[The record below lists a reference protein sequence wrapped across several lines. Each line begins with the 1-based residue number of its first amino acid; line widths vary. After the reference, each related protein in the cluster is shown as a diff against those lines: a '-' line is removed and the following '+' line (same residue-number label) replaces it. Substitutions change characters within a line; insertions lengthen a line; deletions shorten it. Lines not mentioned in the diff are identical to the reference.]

1 MAKKRELRLPAL
13 QVKQGPKRMLYVFS
27 VDGKLVHRFATISR
41 VRRDEEGELR
51 GYQRPEV
58 LSHIDEIKRFI
69 EGPNPMIP
77 NAVVLAFNSSVHF
90 EPVATEFHPEGYSRP
105 GTLRVPFEEEMLD
118 EDKPAFVV
126 DGQQR
131 LAAVRDSNV
140 DSFPLSVVAFITDD
154 VAEQTDQFILVNS
167 TKPLAKGLVYELLP
181 NTESR
186 LPTSLLKKRFPS
198 QLLTILNAKR
208 HSPFRRL
215 IQTPTNPGG
224 MIKDNSILRMLENS
238 LNEGVLYRFRS
249 DDGAGG
255 SVETMI
261 TVLCAYWGA
270 VNDVFPEAW
279 GKSPKKSRL
288 MHGAGILSMGLL
300 MDAIADR
307 YRNRIHLKRELFAQD
322 LLPLKSVCR
331 WTDGFW
337 DLGAEQK
344 LKWNEIENTP
354 SDIKQLSTYLLEK
367 YKELVWDASHPA
379 ERRARGGRAVVQG
392 EKAE

>member
-1 MAKKRELRLPAL
+1 MAKTRELRLPAL

-27 VDGKLVHRFATISR
+27 VDGKLVHRFSTISR

-69 EGPNPMIP
+69 EGPSPMIP

-90 EPVATEFHPEGYSRP
+90 DPAGSEFHPEGYSRP
-105 GTLRVPFEEEMLD
+105 GTLRIPFEEDMLD

-131 LAAVRDSNV
+131 LAAVRDSSL

-154 VAEQTDQFILVNS
+154 VSEQTDQFILVNS

-186 LPTSLLKKRFPS
+186 LPSSLLKKRFPS
-198 QLLTILNAKR
+198 QLLNILNAKR
-208 HSPFRRL
+208 HSPFRGL
-215 IQTPTNPGG
+215 IQTPTNPSGI
-224 MIKDNSILRMLENS
+224 IKDNSILRMLENS

-255 SVETMI
+255 AIDPMVTI
-261 TVLCAYWGA
+261 LCAYWGA
-270 VNDVFPEAW
+270 VSDVFPEAW
-279 GKSPKKSRL
+279 AKPPKKSRL

-300 MDAIADR
+300 MDTIADR

-322 LLPLKSVCR
+322 LTPLKEVCR

-337 DLGAEQK
+337 DLGPGQK

-354 SDIKQLSTYLLEK
+354 SDIKQLSAYLLDK
-367 YKELVWDASHPA
+367 YKELVWDANHPS
-379 ERRARGGRAVVQG
+379 ERRARGG
-392 EKAE
+392 

>member
-1 MAKKRELRLPAL
+1 
-13 QVKQGPKRMLYVFS
+13 MLYVFS
-27 VDGKLVHRFATISR
+27 VDGKLVHRFAAISR
-41 VRRDEEGELR
+41 VRRDEEGVLR

-58 LSHIDEIKRFI
+58 LSHIDEIRRFI

-77 NAVVLAFNSSVHF
+77 NAIVLAFNSTVRF
-90 EPVATEFHPEGYSRP
+90 EPLSTEFHPEGSSRP
-105 GTLRVPFEEEMLD
+105 GTLCIPFDEEMSD

-140 DSFPLSVVAFITDD
+140 DSFPLSVVSFITDD

-186 LPTSLLKKRFPS
+186 LPSGLIKKRFPS

-208 HSPFRRL
+208 YSPFRGL

-224 MIKDNSILRMLENS
+224 IIKDNSILRMLENS

-255 SVETMI
+255 AIEPMI
-261 TVLCAYWGA
+261 AILCAYWGA
-270 VNDVFPEAW
+270 VSDVFPEAW
-279 GKSPKKSRL
+279 AKSPKKSRL

-307 YRNRIHLKRELFAQD
+307 HRKRIHLKRDMFAED
-322 LLPLKSVCR
+322 LMPLKNLCR
-331 WTDGFW
+331 WTEGSW
-337 DLGAEQK
+337 DMGGGDK
-344 LKWNEIENTP
+344 RKWNEIENTP
-354 SDIKQLSTYLLEK
+354 TDIKLLSTYLLER
-367 YKELVWDASHPA
+367 YKALVWDAA
-379 ERRARGGRAVVQG
+379 TRTERRARGN
-392 EKAE
+392 

>member
-41 VRRDEEGELR
+41 VRRDEEGALR

-58 LSHIDEIKRFI
+58 LSHIDEIRRFI

-77 NAVVLAFNSSVHF
+77 NAVVLAFNSSVRF
-90 EPVATEFHPEGYSRP
+90 EVSDTEFHPEGYSRP
-105 GTLRVPFEEEMLD
+105 GILRVPFEEEMLD

-140 DSFPLSVVAFITDD
+140 DAFPLSVVAFITDD

-186 LPTSLLKKRFPS
+186 LPSNLLKKRFPS
-198 QLLTILNAKR
+198 QLLNILNAKAY
-208 HSPFRRL
+208 SPFKGL

-224 MIKDNSILRMLENS
+224 IIKDNSVLKMLENS

-255 SVETMI
+255 NIDSMI
-261 TVLCAYWGA
+261 TILFAYWGA
-270 VNDVFPEAW
+270 VSEVFPEAW
-279 GKSPKKSRL
+279 RISSKKSRL
-288 MHGAGILSMGLL
+288 MHGAGIQSMGLL

-307 YRNRIHLKRELFAQD
+307 HRNRIHLKRDLFAQD
-322 LLPLKSVCR
+322 LMPLKRICR
-331 WTDGFW
+331 WTSGFW
-337 DLGAEQK
+337 DFGAGRKVE
-344 LKWNEIENTP
+344 WNQIENTP
-354 SDIKQLSTYLLEK
+354 TDIRQLSQHLLDQ
-367 YKELVWDASHPA
+367 YNALVRDANLPSD
-379 ERRARGGRAVVQG
+379 RRARGG
-392 EKAE
+392 

>member
-1 MAKKRELRLPAL
+1 MANKRDLRLPAL
-13 QVKQGPKRMLYVFS
+13 QVKQGPKRMLYIFS

-41 VRRDEEGELR
+41 VRRDEEGALR

-58 LSHIDEIKRFI
+58 LSHIDEIRRFI

-90 EPVATEFHPEGYSRP
+90 EPGATEFHPESHSRP
-105 GTLRVPFEEEMLD
+105 GTLSVPFEEEMLD

-154 VAEQTDQFILVNS
+154 VSEQTDQFILVNS

-186 LPTSLLKKRFPS
+186 LPTNLLKKRFPS

-208 HSPFRRL
+208 HSPFRGL

-224 MIKDNSILRMLENS
+224 IIKDNSILRMLENS

-249 DDGAGG
+249 KNGEGG
-255 SVETMI
+255 GVDAMI

-270 VNDVFPEAW
+270 VSDVFPEAW
-279 GKSPKKSRL
+279 GKQPTKSRL

-307 YRNRIHLKRELFAQD
+307 YRNRIHLKRDLFAHD
-322 LLPLKSVCR
+322 LLPLKSLCR

-337 DLGAEQK
+337 DLGVGQK
-344 LKWNEIENTP
+344 IKWNEIENTS
-354 SDIKQLSTYLLEK
+354 SDIKQLSTYLLDK
-367 YKELVWDASHPA
+367 YKELVWDANPVS
-379 ERRARGGRAVVQG
+379 ERRARGG
-392 EKAE
+392 

>member
-1 MAKKRELRLPAL
+1 MMPPSGMRLVGMESVAMAKKRELRLPAL
-13 QVKQGPKRMLYVFS
+13 QVRQGPKRMLYVFS

-41 VRRDEEGELR
+41 VRRDEEGALR

-90 EPVATEFHPEGYSRP
+90 EAADSEFHAEGYSRP
-105 GTLRVPFEEEMLD
+105 GTLRIPFEEEMLD

-131 LAAVRDSNV
+131 LAAVRDSSL

-186 LPTSLLKKRFPS
+186 LPSSLLKKRFPS

-208 HSPFRRL
+208 HSPFRGL

-224 MIKDNSILRMLENS
+224 MIKDNSILKMLENS

-255 SVETMI
+255 SVDTMI
-261 TVLCAYWGA
+261 TILCAYWG
-270 VNDVFPEAW
+270 
-279 GKSPKKSRL
+279 GQRRL
-288 MHGAGILSMGLL
+288 PG
-300 MDAIADR
+300 R
-307 YRNRIHLKRELFAQD
+307 
-322 LLPLKSVCR
+322 
-331 WTDGFW
+331 
-337 DLGAEQK
+337 LGEVTEEVA
-344 LKWNEIENTP
+344 P
-354 SDIKQLSTYLLEK
+354 
-367 YKELVWDASHPA
+367 H
-379 ERRARGGRAVVQG
+379 ARGRNPEHGPAHGCHRRPLPEPDPPQEGSVRPGSAAPEEHLPVDRWVLGSRHGTEAQV
-392 EKAE
+392 ERDREHPLRHQAALHVPPR

>member
-1 MAKKRELRLPAL
+1 
-13 QVKQGPKRMLYVFS
+13 MLYSFS

-41 VRRDEEGELR
+41 VRRDEEGHLR

-69 EGPNPMIP
+69 EGPSPMIP
-77 NAVVLAFNSSVHF
+77 NAVVLAFNSTVRF
-90 EPVATEFHPEGYSRP
+90 EPSGTEFHPEGYSRP
-105 GTLRVPFEEEMLD
+105 GTLCIPFDEEMND

-140 DSFPLSVVAFITDD
+140 DAFPLSIVSFITDD

-208 HSPFRRL
+208 HSPFKGL

-224 MIKDNSILRMLENS
+224 MIKDNSILRMLESS
-238 LNEGVLYRFRS
+238 LNDGVLYRFRS
-249 DDGAGG
+249 DDGHGMDA
-255 SVETMI
+255 MI
-261 TVLCAYWGA
+261 TVLCNYWGA
-270 VNDVFPEAW
+270 VSEVFSDAW
-279 GKSPKKSRL
+279 ATSPKKSRL
-288 MHGAGILSMGLL
+288 MHGAGILSMGLV
-300 MDAIADR
+300 MDAIADQH
-307 YRNRIHLKRELFAQD
+307 RNRIHLKRDMFAED
-322 LLPLKSVCR
+322 LMHLKSICR
-331 WTDGFW
+331 WTDGIWEF
-337 DLGAEQK
+337 GVGQK
-344 LKWNEIENTP
+344 RKWNEIENTP
-354 SDIKQLSTYLLEK
+354 SDIRLLSTYLLER
-367 YKELVWDASHPA
+367 YKALVADSANRP
-379 ERRARGGRAVVQG
+379 ERRARGN
-392 EKAE
+392 

>member
-41 VRRDEEGELR
+41 VRRDEEGALR

-58 LSHIDEIKRFI
+58 FSHIDEIRRFI

-90 EPVATEFHPEGYSRP
+90 EPADTEFHPEGYSRT

-186 LPTSLLKKRFPS
+186 LPSNLLKKRFPS

-208 HSPFRRL
+208 HSPFRGL
-215 IQTPTNPGG
+215 IQTPTNPSGI
-224 MIKDNSILRMLENS
+224 IKDNSILKMLETS

-249 DDGAGG
+249 EDGAGG
-255 SVETMI
+255 AIDAMV

-270 VNDVFPEAW
+270 VSDVFPDDW
-279 GKSPKKSRL
+279 RISPKKSRL
-288 MHGAGILSMGLL
+288 MHGAGIQSMGLL

-307 YRNRIHLKRELFAQD
+307 HRNRIHLKRDMFALD
-322 LLPLKSVCR
+322 LMPLKRICR
-331 WTDGFW
+331 WTSGFW
-337 DLGAEQK
+337 DFGAGRKVE
-344 LKWNEIENTP
+344 WNQIENTHSDIRQLSQYLLDQYNELVRDANPP
-354 SDIKQLSTYLLEK
+354 SD
-367 YKELVWDASHPA
+367 
-379 ERRARGGRAVVQG
+379 RRARGG
-392 EKAE
+392 